1 MQWVTDFMW
10 QVPLSLTSGGEEG
23 NDKWIF
29 STNYFCHGDT
39 PKTKPIIFDFLK
51 TTGIWAF
58 WNGKKNPRLR
68 VFTHQILF
76 RHIFLVQPF
85 TLTTWFC
92 WRILRHLFLNQP
104 SSIFQLT
111 NQHLATY
118 ACIFIDYKSSFYLS
132 AQRDAALWNHVSA
145 SLCSQLC
152 QQTASLTPWSMY
164 EGGCDRASVPDS
176 NSKMWELDQPRI
188 SVFLFLVQKHQNPLV
203 MARCRLYYF
212 FHSAY
217 FWRHFFPPNSG
228 FSVYIFNTT
237 SSDHEN
243 KIKNLKNWTHCN
255 EHRC

>member
-1 MQWVTDFMW
+1 MY
-10 QVPLSLTSGGEEG
+10 LT
-23 NDKWIF
+23 
-29 STNYFCHGDT
+29 
-39 PKTKPIIFDFLK
+39 FLK
-51 TTGIWAF
+51 PQEFGLFEIE
-58 WNGKKNPRLR
+58 KNPRLR

-118 ACIFIDYKSSFYLS
+118 ACNFIEYKSSFYLS

-164 EGGCDRASVPDS
+164 EGSCNRASVPES

-188 SVFLFLVQKHQNPLV
+188 SVSSFSFSETSKPARHGSMSTLLFFSQRVFLETF
-203 MARCRLYYF
+203 
-212 FHSAY
+212 
-217 FWRHFFPPNSG
+217 
-228 FSVYIFNTT
+228 FNTT
-237 SSDHEN
+237 SSAARWHGG
-243 KIKNLKNWTHCN
+243 
-255 EHRC
+255 

>member
-1 MQWVTDFMW
+1 M
-10 QVPLSLTSGGEEG
+10 
-23 NDKWIF
+23 
-29 STNYFCHGDT
+29 
-39 PKTKPIIFDFLK
+39 
-51 TTGIWAF
+51 
-58 WNGKKNPRLR
+58 
-68 VFTHQILF
+68 
-76 RHIFLVQPF
+76 QPF

-118 ACIFIDYKSSFYLS
+118 ACNFIEYKSSFYLS

-188 SVFLFLVQKHQNPLV
+188 SVSSFSCSETSEPARHGSMSTLLFFSQRVFLETF
-203 MARCRLYYF
+203 
-212 FHSAY
+212 
-217 FWRHFFPPNSG
+217 FFPQTAG
-228 FSVYIFNTT
+228 SVCIYLTRQVRIMKIQKKKKFELTVT
-237 SSDHEN
+237 STDAN
-243 KIKNLKNWTHCN
+243 NMLITRCN
-255 EHRC
+255 NN